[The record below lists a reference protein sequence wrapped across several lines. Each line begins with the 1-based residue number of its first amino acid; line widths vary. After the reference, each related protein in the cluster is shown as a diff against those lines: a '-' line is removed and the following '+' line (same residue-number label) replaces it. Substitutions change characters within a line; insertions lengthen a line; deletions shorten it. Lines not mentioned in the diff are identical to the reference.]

1 MRPKFVS
8 PKVFLWIIH
17 FRHGL
22 LWVYNWYLRKFY
34 GMNLAPDVRVSL
46 KARIDKSNP
55 RALTIDE
62 QTLVA
67 FDAIILSHDYSTERH
82 SGGTEYG
89 THIGKKC
96 FIGCASIIMPGVKV
110 GDECIVASGS
120 VVTKD
125 VPANSIVAGN
135 PAKII
140 RSGIHTR
147 PFGRL
152 IHNDVQ
158 INTEIP
164 DPVANQQGNVHNND
178 TKNKTKLH
186 TTNVPDEATV

>member
-17 FRHGL
+17 FRHSL

-34 GMNLAPDVRVSL
+34 GMKLAPDVRVSL
-46 KARIDKSNP
+46 KARIDKTNP
-55 RALTIDE
+55 QALTIEE

-82 SGGTEYG
+82 SGGEEYA

-96 FIGCASIIMPGVKV
+96 FIGCAAIIMPGVHI

-125 VPANSIVAGN
+125 VPAHSIVAGN
-135 PAKII
+135 PAKVI
-140 RSGIHTR
+140 RSDIRTR

-152 IHNDVQ
+152 IHTDVSQ
-158 INTEIP
+158 AQAQDAPTGSVIP
-164 DPVANQQGNVHNND
+164 VGNE
-178 TKNKTKLH
+178 KANKTDLP
-186 TTNVPDEATV
+186 TSTASEATV

>member
-8 PKVFLWIIH
+8 PKVFLWIIQ
-17 FRHGL
+17 FRHSL

-46 KARIDKSNP
+46 KARIDKTNP
-55 RALTIDE
+55 QAVTIE
-62 QTLVA
+62 KETLVA
-67 FDAIILSHDYSTERH
+67 FDAIILSHDFSTERH
-82 SGGTEYG
+82 SGGSEYG

-96 FIGCASIIMPGVKV
+96 FIGCASIIMPGVTI

-125 VPANSIVAGN
+125 VPAHSIVAGN

-140 RSGIHTR
+140 RSDIRTR

-152 IHNDVQ
+152 IHENAEKID
-158 INTEIP
+158 EP
-164 DPVANQQGNVHNND
+164 PA
-178 TKNKTKLH
+178 KTNRENLA
-186 TTNVPDEATV
+186 TGQTDSIAAASASNEAAL